1 MNNNVIKIA
10 ITGGKGGTGKSTVST
25 SLAMELSRKNRVI
38 LVDADVECPDDRI
51 ILSTTQEKVEDVE
64 SLLPFFNQDKCSKCG
79 ACSEVCRENALIFV
93 KDKFPFISGQ
103 CNGCGACL
111 LVCPFDAIQEG
122 KQIIGAIY
130 QGKYQRN
137 NDLNLLLVWGEIEVG
152 CENTS
157 LLVKATRDYALDL
170 VSGEFNSSEES
181 ISDSGEV
188 ISDSGEVISD
198 SGEVISN
205 SSRES
210 ISNSNI
216 NQNSNVPYGEDK
228 LPNNGYE
235 YVIIDTAAGTHCNVI
250 NALMGVDLALA
261 VTEPTPLGKHDLEL
275 ILSLLEIMETP
286 VQIVVNK
293 SDMGDLNLIKIVSQ
307 DFNIPLIQEIPYEK
321 DILKKHARNQPVTH
335 ENIKKLAD
343 SILNL
348 SIKTSSADGV
358 LPQ

>member
-1 MNNNVIKIA
+1 MNNNAIKIA

-25 SLAMELSRKNRVI
+25 SLALELSRENRVI

-51 ILSTTQEKVEDVE
+51 ILSTTQKKVEDVE

-79 ACSEVCRENALIFV
+79 VCSEVCRENALIFV
-93 KDKFPFISGQ
+93 KDRFPFISGQ

-111 LVCPFDAIQEG
+111 LVCPFGAIQEG

-137 NDLNLLLVWGEIEVG
+137 NDLDLLLVWGEIEVG

-170 VSGEFNSSEES
+170 ASGESNSSGEL
-181 ISDSGEV
+181 ISNF
-188 ISDSGEVISD
+188 
-198 SGEVISN
+198 GEVISN
-205 SSRES
+205 SREVISNSSKES
-210 ISNSNI
+210 ISNSNN
-216 NQNSNVPYGEDK
+216 NQNSKVHYGEDK
-228 LPNNGYE
+228 LSDKGYD

-293 SDMGDLNLIKIVSQ
+293 SDMGDLNLIKMVSQ
-307 DFNIPLIQEIPYEK
+307 EFDIPLIQEIPYEK

-335 ENIKKLAD
+335 ESIKKLAY

-348 SIKTSSADGV
+348 SFKTSIEDGV
-358 LPQ
+358 LPS

>member
-1 MNNNVIKIA
+1 MNDNVIKIA
-10 ITGGKGGTGKSTVST
+10 VTGGKGGTGKSTVST
-25 SLAMELSRKNRVI
+25 SLAVELSYENRVI

-51 ILSTTQEKVEDVE
+51 ILSTTQEKVADVE
-64 SLLPFFNQDKCSKCG
+64 SLLPFFNHDKCSKCG
-79 ACSEVCRENALIFV
+79 VCSEVCRENALVFV
-93 KDKFPFISGQ
+93 KDRYPFISGQ

-111 LVCPFDAIQEG
+111 LVCPFGAIHEG

-130 QGKYQRN
+130 QGKYQLN

-170 VSGEFNSSEES
+170 AFEES
-181 ISDSGEV
+181 
-188 ISDSGEVISD
+188 
-198 SGEVISN
+198 ISN

-216 NQNSNVPYGEDK
+216 NQNSKVQCDEDK
-228 LPNNGYE
+228 LLDCGYD
-235 YVIIDTAAGTHCNVI
+235 YVLIDTAAGTHCNVI
-250 NALMGVDLALA
+250 NALMDVDLALA
-261 VTEPTPLGKHDLEL
+261 VTEPTPPGKHDLEL
-275 ILSLLEIMETP
+275 ILSLLEMMETP

-293 SDMGDLNLIKIVSQ
+293 SDMGDINLINRVSQ

-321 DILKKHARNQPVTH
+321 DILKKHSRNQPVTH
-335 ENIKKLAD
+335 ESIKKLAD

-348 SIKTSSADGV
+348 SLKTSSGDGV
-358 LPQ
+358 LPS

>member
-1 MNNNVIKIA
+1 MNNNAIEIA
-10 ITGGKGGTGKSTVST
+10 VTGGKGGTGKSTVST
-25 SLAMELSRKNRVI
+25 SLAMELSRENRVI

-51 ILSTTQEKVEDVE
+51 ILSTTQEKVADVE

-79 ACSEVCRENALIFV
+79 VCSEVCRENALISV
-93 KDKFPFISGQ
+93 KDRYPFISGQ

-111 LVCPFDAIQEG
+111 LVCPFGAIQEG

-137 NDLNLLLVWGEIEVG
+137 NDLDLLLVWGEIEVG

-181 ISDSGEV
+181 ISDSREV
-188 ISDSGEVISD
+188 ISDSRK
-198 SGEVISN
+198 VISN

-216 NQNSNVPYGEDK
+216 NQNSNVPYGENK

-250 NALMGVDLALA
+250 NALMGVDLAL
-261 VTEPTPLGKHDLEL
+261 VLTEPTPLGKHDLEL

-293 SDMGDLNLIKIVSQ
+293 SDIGDLNLIKIVSQ
-307 DFNIPLIQEIPYEK
+307 EFNIPLIQEIPYEK

-348 SIKTSSADGV
+348 SIKTSSTDGV

>member
-79 ACSEVCRENALIFV
+79 VCSEVCRENALIFV
-93 KDKFPFISGQ
+93 KDRYPFISGQ

-111 LVCPFDAIQEG
+111 LVCPFGAIQEG

-137 NDLNLLLVWGEIEVG
+137 NDLDLLLIWGEIEVG

-170 VSGEFNSSEES
+170 VSGEFNSYEKS
-181 ISDSGEV
+181 ISNSR
-188 ISDSGEVISD
+188 
-198 SGEVISN
+198 EVISN
-205 SSRES
+205 SSKES

-216 NQNSNVPYGEDK
+216 NQNSKVHYDEDK
-228 LPNNGYE
+228 LPPKGYD

-293 SDMGDLNLIKIVSQ
+293 SDMGDLNLIKKVSQ
-307 DFNIPLIQEIPYEK
+307 EFNIPLIQEIPYEK

-335 ENIKKLAD
+335 ESIKKLAD
-343 SILNL
+343 SVLNL
-348 SIKTSSADGV
+348 SIKTRRADGV